1 MNLLAILESLE
12 GWILLFEW
20 VVEKR
25 LYNVSE
31 LPPSMQ
37 LLVCRHLGVD
47 LCSTICLFEGK
58 NIVLCNCL
66 CAGIWG
72 LTCAVVLYYLFVWR
86 KKYRFTLAGYEAEI
100 QMCTSFVFNRFVYD
114 RFWGPGFWQLGS
126 GLLEQNKRQKMNWKR
141 ITPSVQNIGRFNIFF
156 SKSNLLNQNML
167 TSIQYEISALS
178 KHISW

>member
-66 CAGIWG
+66 YAGIWG
-72 LTCAVVLYYLFVWR
+72 LTCALLSVCLKGKISFYAIACVQASGGWLVQLCSTICLFEGKNIVLCSLDM
-86 KKYRFTLAGYEAEI
+86 K
-100 QMCTSFVFNRFVYD
+100 
-114 RFWGPGFWQLGS
+114 
-126 GLLEQNKRQKMNWKR
+126 QKSKC
-141 ITPSVQNIGRFNIFF
+141 VQVL
-156 SKSNLLNQNML
+156 SS
-167 TSIQYEISALS
+167 TALS
-178 KHISW
+178 MIDFGRLDFDS

>member
-37 LLVCRHLGVD
+37 LLVCRHLGVN

-86 KKYRFTLAGYEAEI
+86 KKYRFMLAGYEAEI
-100 QMCTSFVFNRFVYD
+100 QMCTSFVFNRFVDD

-126 GLLEQNKRQKMNWKR
+126 GYSSKTNVRKWIEKELL
-141 ITPSVQNIGRFNIFF
+141 PRFKILVVLVFF
-156 SKSNLLNQNML
+156 SKSDLLNQNML

>member
-12 GWILLFEW
+12 SWMLLFEW

-25 LYNVSE
+25 LCNVSE

-66 CAGIWG
+66 YAGIWG
-72 LTCAVVLYYLFVWR
+72 LTCALLSVCL
-86 KKYRFTLAGYEAEI
+86 KGKI
-100 QMCTSFVFNRFVYD
+100 SFYARWIWSRNPNVYK
-114 RFWGPGFWQLGS
+114 FCLQP
-126 GLLEQNKRQKMNWKR
+126 
-141 ITPSVQNIGRFNIFF
+141 
-156 SKSNLLNQNML
+156 
-167 TSIQYEISALS
+167 ALS
-178 KHISW
+178 MIDFGGLDFDRVWVTQAKQTSENELKKNYSLCSKHWPF

>member
-25 LYNVSE
+25 LYNVCE
-31 LPPSMQ
+31 LPTSMQ

-47 LCSTICLFEGK
+47 LCSCALLSVCLKE
-58 NIVLCNCL
+58 
-66 CAGIWG
+66 
-72 LTCAVVLYYLFVWR
+72 
-86 KKYRFTLAGYEAEI
+86 KYRFMLAGYEAEI

-141 ITPSVQNIGRFNIFF
+141 ITPSVQNIGRFSFF
-156 SKSNLLNQNML
+156 F
-167 TSIQYEISALS
+167 
-178 KHISW
+178 